1 MADIPLDA
9 VGTQHERADTKSR
22 IVSLVPGITELLF
35 ALDLDTQVVGRT
47 HHCTHPA
54 GPVN

>member
-35 ALDLDTQVVGRT
+35 ALDLDT
-47 HHCTHPA
+47 
-54 GPVN
+54 